1 MGWLFLVI
9 GIVMMGVFLLSPV
22 RVCVMYHRRGHD
34 DQLKTQIRLL
44 WGLLRLRYDMSIAD
58 LTGKG
63 LLVKEK
69 KVPRFPGKK
78 KRRRKRFT
86 LATLQR
92 WARESQLLRKRIV
105 HLYDVLR
112 RFFSHVVCERL
123 TWVSNIGTGDA
134 AGTGVMT
141 GVVWSVKTT
150 MIGMLGS
157 YIRWDGSPDLDV
169 RPFFEKEILDTNLN
183 CIIRFRV
190 GHAILAVLR
199 LLTRIHG
206 KGSEKNWQSTLY
218 KA

>member
-1 MGWLFLVI
+1 MGWLFLVV
-9 GIVMMGVFLLSPV
+9 GIVMMSAFVLSPV
-22 RVCVMYHRRGHD
+22 RVCVMYHRRGDH

-44 WGLLRLRYDMSIAD
+44 WGLLRLRYDISMAD
-58 LTGKG
+58 LTKKG
-63 LLVKEK
+63 LQVKEK
-69 KVPRFPGKK
+69 RVPPYPGKK

-92 WARESQLLRKRIV
+92 WARESRYLQKRIV
-105 HLYDVLR
+105 HLYEVFRQFL
-112 RFFSHVVCERL
+112 SHVVCERL
-123 TWVSNIGTGDA
+123 TWVSKIGTGDA
-134 AGTGVMT
+134 AETGVMT
-141 GVVWSVKTT
+141 GVVWSVKATL
-150 MIGMLGS
+150 IGMLGS
-157 YIRWDGSPDLDV
+157 YIRWDRSPDLNV

>member
-1 MGWLFLVI
+1 MGWLFLVAGI
-9 GIVMMGVFLLSPV
+9 GVMGVFVLSPV
-22 RVCVMYHRRGHD
+22 RVFVVYYRRGED

-44 WGLLRLRYDMSIAD
+44 WGLIRLRYEMSMAD
-58 LTGKG
+58 LTEKG
-63 LLVKEK
+63 LQVKEK
-69 KVPRFPGKK
+69 GVPKSPGKK
-78 KRRRKRFT
+78 KRRRKRIT

-92 WARESQLLRKRIV
+92 WARESRYLQERIV

-112 RFFSHVVCERL
+112 RFFSQVVCERL
-123 TWVSNIGTGDA
+123 TWVSDIGTGDA
-134 AGTGVMT
+134 AETGVLT

-157 YIRWDGSPDLDV
+157 YIRWGRSPDLDV